1 MKFVVVT
8 YGTEGDTRPLAAL
21 CRALMDDGHEVRL
34 LADAATLGSA
44 TALGIPAT
52 PLAGDIQT
60 VLQPAG
66 ATKPA
71 DTIRDLTRITNANTE
86 LWLREVVAAGQGC
99 DAIILSAL
107 ASFVGLSAAE
117 YLGIPGIGAGFIPI
131 TPTAEFPSPF
141 LPPGLVPRWL
151 NKASHGFVN
160 NAVWSLLR
168 KSTNAAR
175 AKVCA
180 LAPRRRVFTDHP
192 ILWGVSPSLL
202 PQPADY
208 PPTTYMCGQW
218 LPRATDWAPPADL
231 RDFLAAGEPPLYLGF
246 GSMAGLMQP
255 RLLQELIAGIA
266 GRRALFYP
274 GWSRIGAADLPAN
287 FLVVRDTPHDWLLP
301 RTSLVIHHGGA
312 GTSHS
317 AARSGR
323 PSIVVPFAGDQ
334 FFWAD
339 RLRRRGV
346 APAAINA
353 KNVRAAKV
361 AESIAFAERAEV
373 RDRAATLGAEMAREN
388 GLSRALSALQMLLAR
403 GPRPGSR

>member
-1 MKFVVVT
+1 MKFVVAT

-21 CRALMDDGHEVRL
+21 CRALIDAGHEVRL
-34 LADAATLGSA
+34 LADAVTLGSA
-44 TALGIPAT
+44 AALGIAST
-52 PLAGDIQT
+52 PLAGDIQK
-60 VLQPAG
+60 VLRPG
-66 ATKPA
+66 KETKPA

-86 LWLREVVAAGQGC
+86 LWLREVVAAGKGC

-151 NKASHGFVN
+151 NRASHAFVN
-160 NAVWSLLR
+160 NTVWSLLR

-175 AKVCA
+175 ASVCA
-180 LAPRRRVFTDHP
+180 LPPRRRVFMDHP

-202 PQPADY
+202 PRPDDY
-208 PPTTYMCGQW
+208 PANTYICGQW
-218 LPRATDWAPPADL
+218 TSPARDWSPPADL
-231 RDFLAAGEPPLYLGF
+231 ADFLAAGEPPVYLGF

-255 RLLQELIAGIA
+255 RLLQELIAGIG

-274 GWSRIGAADLPAN
+274 GWSQFGPADLPAN
-287 FLVVRDTPHDWLLP
+287 FHIVRDTPHDWLLP
-301 RTSLVIHHGGA
+301 RTSVVIHHGGA
-312 GTSHS
+312 GTTHS

-323 PSIVVPFAGDQ
+323 PSVVIPFAGDQ

-339 RLRRRGV
+339 RLRQRGV
-346 APAAINA
+346 APAAINM
-353 KNVRAAKV
+353 KSVRAAKV
-361 AESIAFAERAEV
+361 AGSIEFAECDDVRA
-373 RDRAATLGAEMAREN
+373 RAAALGTEMAREN
-388 GLSRALSALQMLLAR
+388 GLANALAAIQTLMAGNLR
-403 GPRPGSR
+403 HGSR